1 MKDGKGEKATGYCTS
16 RLAWSFY
23 NKLKHGHGADPLRM
37 LGPGSMPSDKM
48 MVTACRSVRFFD
60 KRPFQP
66 SKVFNRPPQSS
77 VVRSR
82 AYDN

>member
-1 MKDGKGEKATGYCTS
+1 MKDSKGEKATGTS

-37 LGPGSMPSDKM
+37 VGPGSMPSDKM
-48 MVTACRSVRFFD
+48 MVTACRSVRFFFD

-82 AYDN
+82 ANDN